1 MVLQKVGSSGCNLLP
16 LLRAPEVILGLPYD
30 QKIDLWLGI
39 LRSVHVN
46 LSTWQTLADVAVL
59 RMCFLDQVVGLHHC
73 WALVRQS
80 HQGKPFG
87 NQTWLGDSYLSM
99 VFDGKMYLYPWMIFQ
114 KSMFDSTRVTGM
126 LLPYFNQWTPELMLM
141 IAWGTP
147 VDHTCLR
154 RAKGKL

>member
-73 WALVRQS
+73 
-80 HQGKPFG
+80 
-87 NQTWLGDSYLSM
+87 
-99 VFDGKMYLYPWMIFQ
+99 
-114 KSMFDSTRVTGM
+114 
-126 LLPYFNQWTPELMLM
+126 
-141 IAWGTP
+141 
-147 VDHTCLR
+147 
-154 RAKGKL
+154 